1 MGLICHLADCCGLYL
16 CKLYR
21 KRQHPDKDPGR
32 GVPLAP
38 MPRSKAPKRNP
49 KRRKAKQ
56 SEVPQ
61 SSRSCQRRCLLLLR
75 CGEQDLFEARH
86 TQPSLNSGVTL
97 IQTLNWPSLVSP
109 SMSSSCRG
117 EMDGRCH
124 LAGAWMCLS
133 LAFVHVIRVSR
144 ESLKKHIGWAL
155 TFPDR
160 GVPSRG
166 PHRLCITELPHA
178 DTGPLCHNLI
188 PPPPPAGRA
197 CARPTAWA
205 CGSPVVEF
213 SGSIYNA
220 PVNIRERL

>member
-133 LAFVHVIRVSR
+133 LAFVHVISVSR
-144 ESLKKHIGWAL
+144 ESKIKTYGVGINLSAPWCAL
-155 TFPDR
+155 AGTSQAMHHRIAPCR
-160 GVPSRG
+160 YRTSLPSS
-166 PHRLCITELPHA
+166 
-178 DTGPLCHNLI
+178 DTAR
-188 PPPPPAGRA
+188 PPAGRA
-197 CARPTAWA
+197 CARPPAWA
-205 CGSPVVEF
+205 CGSPVVE
-213 SGSIYNA
+213 
-220 PVNIRERL
+220 